1 MLLLELFWS
10 FFRIGLFSF
19 GGGYAMIPLIQSE
32 VVVQH
37 GWLTAAQFADILAI
51 AEMTPGPI
59 AINSATYVG
68 YETAGIIG
76 SLSATAGVTMPSL
89 LLVMLVAGIFK
100 KYQNHPLNTMI
111 FYGIRPVV
119 VGLIASAAVF
129 IGKTALVETA
139 AGQTVRQWLDV
150 LLKTPARALV
160 PIGLV
165 IFAATLV
172 MQLKFKLHPLLLL
185 VGAGA
190 ASVAL
195 HQLFF

>member
-1 MLLLELFWS
+1 MMLFLELFWS

-32 VVVQH
+32 ITQH

-59 AINSATYVG
+59 AVNSATYVG

-76 SLSATAGVTMPSL
+76 SLCATAGVTMPSL
-89 LLVMLVAGIFK
+89 LLVLLVAGIFR

-119 VGLIASAAVF
+119 VGLIVSAALF
-129 IGKTALVETA
+129 IGKTAMINVTA
-139 AGQTVRQWLDV
+139 DQDFRQWLNTFSQKPLEAIV
-150 LLKTPARALV
+150 PIALV
-160 PIGLV
+160 LFVISLLV
-165 IFAATLV
+165 QI
-172 MQLKFKLHPLLLL
+172 KFKLHPLLLIF
-185 VGAGA
+185 GAGA
-190 ASVAL
+190 ASLLL
-195 HQLFF
+195 HLVF

>member
-1 MLLLELFWS
+1 MMLFLELFWS

-32 VVVQH
+32 ITQH

-59 AINSATYVG
+59 AVNSATYVG

-76 SLSATAGVTMPSL
+76 SLCATAGVTMPSL
-89 LLVMLVAGIFK
+89 LLVLLVAGIFR

-119 VGLIASAAVF
+119 VGLIISAAVF
-129 IGKTALVETA
+129 IGKTAMINVTA
-139 AGQTVRQWLDV
+139 DQGFRQWLNTFSQKPLEAIV
-150 LLKTPARALV
+150 PIALV
-160 PIGLV
+160 LFVISLLV
-165 IFAATLV
+165 QI
-172 MQLKFKLHPLLLL
+172 KFKLHPLLLIF
-185 VGAGA
+185 GAGA
-190 ASVAL
+190 ASLLL
-195 HQLFF
+195 HLVF